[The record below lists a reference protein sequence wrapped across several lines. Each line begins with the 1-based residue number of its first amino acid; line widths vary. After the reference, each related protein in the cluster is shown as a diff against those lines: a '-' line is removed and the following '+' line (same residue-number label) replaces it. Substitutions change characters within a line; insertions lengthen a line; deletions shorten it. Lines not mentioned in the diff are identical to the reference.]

1 MNISEKE
8 FMGIY
13 LNDLNQFI
21 EITINKIDILNC

>member
-1 MNISEKE
+1 MNISVKE